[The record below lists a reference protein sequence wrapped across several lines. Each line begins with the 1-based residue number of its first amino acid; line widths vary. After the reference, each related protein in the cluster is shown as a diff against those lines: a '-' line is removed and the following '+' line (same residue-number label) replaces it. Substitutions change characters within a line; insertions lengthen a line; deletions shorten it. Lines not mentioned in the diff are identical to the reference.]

1 MDFNLKTHLR
11 THTGEKPYIC
21 SFPGCDKRFAQS
33 SNLTAHEKTHKD
45 LLLKTGSGNNDNE
58 NENDN
63 ENNESDYNKSSNI
76 RPENENIIKEEV
88 EVELNEN
95 FMEI

>member
-1 MDFNLKTHLR
+1 MR

-21 SFPGCDKRFAQS
+21 SFPGCDKRFTQS